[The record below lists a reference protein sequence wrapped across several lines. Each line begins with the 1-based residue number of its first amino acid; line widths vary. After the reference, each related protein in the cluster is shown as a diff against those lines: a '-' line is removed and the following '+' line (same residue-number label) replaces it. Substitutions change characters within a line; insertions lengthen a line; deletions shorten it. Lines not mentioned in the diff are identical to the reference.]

1 MAFESSNDF
10 FKKVS
15 ELLRGIKF
23 VEIEFEMMPNNR
35 NDPRLDISH
44 MGRSLL
50 SEFEMNT
57 DSVIFIKSVLFER
70 QFLFDIV
77 LRFFNDL
84 RV

>member
-44 MGRSLL
+44 MGRSLF
-50 SEFEMNT
+50 SKFEMNT
-57 DSVIFIKSVLFER
+57 DSVIFIKSVFFER
-70 QFLFDIV
+70 QFLLDIV

>member
-23 VEIEFEMMPNNR
+23 VKIDFEMMPNNR

-44 MGRSLL
+44 MGRSLF

-57 DSVIFIKSVLFER
+57 DSVILIKSVFFER
-70 QFLFDIV
+70 QFLLNIV

>member
-23 VEIEFEMMPNNR
+23 VEIDFEMMPNNR
-35 NDPRLDISH
+35 NDPGLDISH
-44 MGRSLL
+44 MGRSLF

-57 DSVIFIKSVLFER
+57 DSVILIKSVFFKR
-70 QFLFDIV
+70 QFLLDIV
-77 LRFFNDL
+77 LGFINDL

>member
-10 FKKVS
+10 FKKVG

-50 SEFEMNT
+50 SKFEMNT

>member
-1 MAFESSNDF
+1 LAFESSNDF